1 MAIIDNLESPL
12 TQALKTTLPSVAAH
26 IATQLNERRLRQ
38 QQAVGLQAAL
48 GIHPDKATALSN
60 LDPQTL
66 AAYVKQEVQRPNRER
81 NANLLRQI
89 MGGGNGSETG
99 NLPTNAVT
107 PQSTMQQGQMFD
119 IPPEVSDNDLRFFA
133 EQFNQKVN
141 RELKIRENEKNREL
155 QREKMK
161 FQAEE
166 KGRGRELQSFLQRQK
181 LEAAESQQKRALTA
195 SEAKEKRAA
204 LRENVE
210 KVRIRNKE
218 LDTAIESN
226 KAMEKDLEELI
237 ALNATGQLIQ
247 GKSHVALEALGW
259 DKFFTN
265 VPSQIAAK
273 DIERMGADLM
283 KSNKTGSKMTNDIFN
298 SLKATL
304 PSLRNSKEGF
314 DALARSVKGQ
324 TRINRLLD
332 EAEKRIN
339 NKYVK
344 QGIEVP
350 LTMVRDEA
358 AMEIAPEEA
367 RINRERSKIIG
378 NAMVKSN
385 PILHDMLKDLP
396 SGTKKRLNGQVI
408 EKVGRDW
415 ILLPNY
421 QSDIKEGI

>member
-1 MAIIDNLESPL
+1 
-12 TQALKTTLPSVAAH
+12 
-26 IATQLNERRLRQ
+26 
-38 QQAVGLQAAL
+38 
-48 GIHPDKATALSN
+48 
-60 LDPQTL
+60 
-66 AAYVKQEVQRPNRER
+66 
-81 NANLLRQI
+81 
-89 MGGGNGSETG
+89 
-99 NLPTNAVT
+99 
-107 PQSTMQQGQMFD
+107 
-119 IPPEVSDNDLRFFA
+119 
-133 EQFNQKVN
+133 
-141 RELKIRENEKNREL
+141 
-155 QREKMK
+155 
-161 FQAEE
+161 
-166 KGRGRELQSFLQRQK
+166 
-181 LEAAESQQKRALTA
+181 
-195 SEAKEKRAA
+195 
-204 LRENVE
+204 
-210 KVRIRNKE
+210 
-218 LDTAIESN
+218 
-226 KAMEKDLEELI
+226 MEKDLEELI